1 MDENVKQNSELK
13 GVGLLQEGVHRP
25 NLEKLVAFAEE
36 LDDDGTLIP
45 AFLSILEMCF
55 QG

>member
-1 MDENVKQNSELK
+1 MAQKVKTDQVGKEEL
-13 GVGLLQEGVHRP
+13 LRDGVHRP

-36 LDDDGTLIP
+36 QDTDGTLIP
-45 AFLSILEMCF
+45 VFLAILKMCF

>member
-1 MDENVKQNSELK
+1 MEKKVKVDQTGNEK
-13 GVGLLQEGVHRP
+13 LLLEEVHRP
-25 NLEKLVAFAEE
+25 NLEKLVSFAEE
-36 LDDDGTLIP
+36 QDIDGTLIP